1 MPNALAAA
9 AAGAGGRRVTTRPS
23 REQFTAAYLNLS
35 LTVDDI
41 ALRFRVSDTTV
52 KSWARRFNLPPRK
65 TGGWRE
71 NKPAPRIVL
80 KAEEN
85 HCNPVDDGPGPDDPP
100 PWLIV
105 EKAAYIR
112 AFNLMTMQTM
122 QDLHCEHRQTGR
134 CWRCRRGLT

>member
-1 MPNALAAA
+1 M
-9 AAGAGGRRVTTRPS
+9 
-23 REQFTAAYLNLS
+23 
-35 LTVDDI
+35 DDI

-65 TGGWRE
+65 TGGWRG

-85 HCNPVDDGPGPDDPP
+85 HCEPVNDGPAWGDPTP
-100 PWLIV
+100 EQIAEL
-105 EKAAYIR
+105 AAYCR
-112 AFNLMTMQTM
+112 ARNILTMQTM

>member
-1 MPNALAAA
+1 
-9 AAGAGGRRVTTRPS
+9 VTTRPS

-65 TGGWRE
+65 TGGWRG

-85 HCNPVDDGPGPDDPP
+85 HCEPVNDGPAWGDPTP
-100 PWLIV
+100 EQIAEL
-105 EKAAYIR
+105 AAYCR
-112 AFNLMTMQTM
+112 ARNILTMQTM
-122 QDLHCEHRQTGR
+122 QDEHCEHRQAGR

>member
-1 MPNALAAA
+1 M
-9 AAGAGGRRVTTRPS
+9 TTRPS

-41 ALRFRVSDTTV
+41 ALRFRVSDTTI

-65 TGGWRE
+65 TGGWRG

-85 HCNPVDDGPGPDDPP
+85 HCEPVNDGPAWGDPTP
-100 PWLIV
+100 EQIV
-105 EKAAYIR
+105 ELAAYCR
-112 AFNLMTMQTM
+112 ARNILTMQTM

>member
-1 MPNALAAA
+1 M
-9 AAGAGGRRVTTRPS
+9 TTRPS

-65 TGGWRE
+65 TGGWRG

-85 HCNPVDDGPGPDDPP
+85 HCEPVNDGPAWGDPTP
-100 PWLIV
+100 EQIAEL
-105 EKAAYIR
+105 AAYCR
-112 AFNLMTMQTM
+112 ARNILTMQTM
-122 QDLHCEHRQTGR
+122 QDEHCEHRQAGR

>member
-1 MPNALAAA
+1 M
-9 AAGAGGRRVTTRPS
+9 TTRPS
-23 REQFTAAYLNLS
+23 REQFAAAYLNLS

-41 ALRFRVSDTTV
+41 ALRFRVSDTTI

-65 TGGWRE
+65 TGGWRG

-85 HCNPVDDGPGPDDPP
+85 HCEPVNDGPAWGDPTP
-100 PWLIV
+100 EQIV
-105 EKAAYIR
+105 ELAAYCR
-112 AFNLMTMQTM
+112 ARNILTMQTM
-122 QDLHCEHRQTGR
+122 QDEHCEHRQTGR